1 MIFLNNIKSCDSDVA
16 KQKKLRLIQRVGS
29 IVVCSIIA
37 AVFIYIYIKYGKE
50 LYNLLCD
57 AEHMKA
63 FLSRFKGFDKLVFVA
78 IRAMQTVVKI
88 IPAEPLEIGSGALY
102 GTWGGMLLCLLGTEI
117 GSFVIILLT
126 KLFGRR
132 LVNLFIPIEKIDS
145 LKFLKDKKTVYRTLF
160 VIYLIPG
167 TPKDILTYAAGITD
181 LDMKKFLLI
190 TSIARIPSILSS
202 TWCGNQITGRNFD
215 LAIIIFAVTA
225 LLSIICSFFYKK
237 IIGGKGKNASN
248 ENGEEAADETNEEE
262 TDS

>member
-1 MIFLNNIKSCDSDVA
+1 MIFLKNTNCCDSDVA

-29 IVVCSIIA
+29 IVVCSVIV

-50 LYNLLCD
+50 LYSLLCD

-102 GTWGGMLLCLLGTEI
+102 GTWMGM
-117 GSFVIILLT
+117 VIILLT

-145 LKFLKDKKTVYRTLF
+145 LKFLKDKKTVYKTLF

-167 TPKDILTYAAGITD
+167 TPKDVLTYAAGITD
-181 LDMKKFLLI
+181 LDMKKFMLI
-190 TSIARIPSILSS
+190 TSNARIPSIISS
-202 TWCGNQITGRNFD
+202 TWCGNQITLRNFD
-215 LAIIIFAVTA
+215 LEIIIFTVTA
-225 LLSIICSFFYKK
+225 LLRIICSFFYKK
-237 IIGGKGKNASN
+237 IIGEKGKKKNDEN
-248 ENGEEAADETNEEE
+248 EEETADKTNEEE
-262 TDS
+262 ADS